1 MSWRMYP
8 ARSNRRWL
16 TASASLGS
24 SRNVGM
30 NAWDHRI
37 PGTVV
42 TVPAKGGLI
51 MEKLDG
57 KVAVITGGGN
67 GIGRAL
73 AHVLAGEGCRLML
86 ADIDSDALEA
96 AADSVR
102 STGADV
108 ATMVTDVTDAKAVD
122 GLAAATVERY

>member
-1 MSWRMYP
+1 
-8 ARSNRRWL
+8 
-16 TASASLGS
+16 
-24 SRNVGM
+24 M

-73 AHVLAGEGCRLML
+73 AHVFAGEGSRLML
-86 ADIDSDALEA
+86 ADIDADALEA
-96 AADSVR
+96 AAESVR
-102 STGADV
+102 AAGAEV
-108 ATMVTDVTDAKAVD
+108 ATSVTDVTDAKAVD
-122 GLAAATVERY
+122 RLAAATNDRYGQADVVVNNA